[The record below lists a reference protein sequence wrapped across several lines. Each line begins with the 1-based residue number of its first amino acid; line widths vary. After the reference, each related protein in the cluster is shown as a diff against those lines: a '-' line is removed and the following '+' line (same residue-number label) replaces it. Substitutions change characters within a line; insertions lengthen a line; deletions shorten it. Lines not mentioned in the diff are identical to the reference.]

1 VYDSEQTPAGGV
13 ATVGAWVTNQRGLVV
28 QTLIAVGHCSS
39 PPRKFTMSNIQA
51 RIATVLLCTSVVFGF
66 VGYSSTPTQESTGQY
81 LDDTA
86 ITAKVKAAIFNDPT
100 VSSAEINVE
109 TFKGTV
115 QLSGFVQSADHMAKA
130 VKLTQ
135 AVHGVRAVRNDMRVK

>member
-1 VYDSEQTPAGGV
+1 MS
-13 ATVGAWVTNQRGLVV
+13 
-28 QTLIAVGHCSS
+28 LIQS
-39 PPRKFTMSNIQA
+39 

-66 VGYSSTPTQESTGQY
+66 AACSSTPTQESTGQY

-115 QLSGFVQSADHMAKA
+115 QLSGFVLSADHMAKA
-130 VKLTQ
+130 VKLVQ
-135 AVHGVRAVRNDMRVK
+135 GVHGVRAVRNDMRVK